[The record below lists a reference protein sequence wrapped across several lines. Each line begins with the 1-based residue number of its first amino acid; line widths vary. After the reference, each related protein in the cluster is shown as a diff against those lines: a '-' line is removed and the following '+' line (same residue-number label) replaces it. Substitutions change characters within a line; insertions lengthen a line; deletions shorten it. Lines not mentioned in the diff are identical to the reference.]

1 MHKAPLSL
9 FWSLATRHGEADAKD
24 GAAGEVEANTAND
37 IEDEGKD
44 VITRAGGRGKADAK
58 DVAGGVGRQ
67 AEDGVVGVPPSW
79 AWAWDPPLPHQW
91 AQEGDSGRP
100 TRELNADREGVWR
113 WWRGSHLDRDEVTV
127 VLLLFC

>member
-1 MHKAPLSL
+1 M
-9 FWSLATRHGEADAKD
+9 ATRHGEADAKD

-67 AEDGVVGVPPSW
+67 AEDGVVGVPPS
-79 AWAWDPPLPHQW
+79 
-91 AQEGDSGRP
+91 
-100 TRELNADREGVWR
+100 
-113 WWRGSHLDRDEVTV
+113 
-127 VLLLFC
+127 